1 MGAEHNVN
9 ALNLTC
15 ISESINDVIWEMEIR
30 KRV

>member
-15 ISESINDVIWEMEIR
+15 ISERINYIIWEMDTR